1 MFGNKNKEK
10 KEDCVSISEYRKD
23 IEDVKNSYNIEI
35 KNLKNDHEIEK
46 KKIMASH
53 EIELNEKEF
62 EIRHKTDDEILD
74 LKKEVNAKDQEI
86 AVLKQKVEMLDKIVD
101 INSDIIDVKQLVS
114 DLIGK
119 LPEIKIT
126 NLGGSSKDK

>member
-1 MFGNKNKEK
+1 MFNKKNK
-10 KEDCVSISEYRKD
+10 CV
-23 IEDVKNSYNIEI
+23 DVTREEEFEMEI
-35 KNLKNDHEIEK
+35 KNLRNNHALEIMNLKNDNEIKIKSLEAKHTIALGEK
-46 KKIMASH
+46 D
-53 EIELNEKEF
+53 F
-62 EIRHKTDDEILD
+62 EIRHQTADEILT
-74 LKKEVNAKDQEI
+74 LKSEVNNKDTEI

-126 NLGGSSKDK
+126 NLGGGSKEK

>member
-1 MFGNKNKEK
+1 MFGKNKK
-10 KEDCVSISEYRKD
+10 NKCEDCIEYSVYDNDMKTMRL
-23 IEDVKNSYNIEI
+23 NHSLEI
-35 KNLKNDHEIEK
+35 INLKNDNEISIK
-46 KKIMASH
+46 KLEAQQ
-53 EIELNEKEF
+53 EIALNEKEF
-62 EIRHKTDDEILD
+62 EIRHQTSDEVLKLKTQ
-74 LKKEVNAKDQEI
+74 VNNKDTEI

-126 NLGGSSKDK
+126 SLGGGSKEK